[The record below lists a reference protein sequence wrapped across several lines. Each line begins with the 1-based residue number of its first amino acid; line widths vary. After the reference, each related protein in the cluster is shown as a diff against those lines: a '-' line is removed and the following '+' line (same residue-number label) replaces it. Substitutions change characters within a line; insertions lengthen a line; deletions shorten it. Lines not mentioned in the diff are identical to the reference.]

1 MPPPVVRPQNYFLN
15 ETHELSVESKEGGGP
30 PARYPDIDWN
40 QKSKVLHQSL
50 QKVARRAAQSRDPL
64 STRKYYIIADP
75 AQGLEKFSKAKD
87 ASANQRKP
95 APVVFNGE
103 QSKLFER
110 AGLDL
115 IEVHPSGAATVHAS
129 ADRMEQLLAR
139 TEQLSQLGVREQSRF
154 VAFEDFEW
162 LEGKLKYDQEWLDE
176 LGQNSG
182 EGLIQLQPFITEIE
196 ADLVFRA
203 LTQMFQGNP
212 KDRLRGKG
220 RSYMGRYHL
229 RALLTPGMIQKIAD
243 EFTSVQSIHAP
254 IVALA
259 SALPPEIGSS
269 DRAVQTAPVV
279 VSRLPCVGILDTAIP
294 TDHEWLAPYRRGGPM
309 LGTNCANEPTDS
321 HGSVV
326 ATRVVYGDVDLSSDE
341 DLPPPSCRFLEIRLG
356 NGQPNRIRSESAV
369 TALAASLIAAPD
381 VRVFNISFDSDMRL
395 DDMPTTNRKET
406 LKLIEEIDNLA
417 FDRDVLI
424 VIAAG
429 NSPGGQAPSKAYPHH
444 YDDPAWELL
453 SYPRAFNALTCGG
466 IARRLVAGG
475 VATELDVDA
484 PSPFTRVGPGFGNS
498 PKPDF
503 CESAGDGGKDYRPL
517 AGGGVW
523 GLDHLSFAKETN
535 GTSFAAPLLAREAA
549 FVLQALQ
556 AQCSGDTKP
565 FACTAKAVLAIS
577 ATDVSSDLQP
587 SLHKLAKR
595 TLGHGLARSE
605 QFIKAPQQRAR
616 FVWQGIIE
624 HEKDIVRVQVPVPR
638 AWLKNAISPKMRM
651 CVAWDTPVNAA
662 AELEWG
668 CRDVEVKLFNDPE
681 AQKGLKGSNRSAAG
695 YPLFIKSWN
704 LAQDLEDRQA
714 TSDLWV
720 VELSYMQQAAYSAG
734 TIPTSSQRVAFV
746 AELWDEAEQPVDP
759 HSYVQGLP
767 IASSFNRLSNTSVWL
782 GQPAAIVSE
791 F

>member
-1 MPPPVVRPQNYFLN
+1 
-15 ETHELSVESKEGGGP
+15 
-30 PARYPDIDWN
+30 
-40 QKSKVLHQSL
+40 
-50 QKVARRAAQSRDPL
+50 
-64 STRKYYIIADP
+64 
-75 AQGLEKFSKAKD
+75 
-87 ASANQRKP
+87 
-95 APVVFNGE
+95 VVFNGE

-129 ADRMEQLLAR
+129 AERMEQLLAR
-139 TEQLSQLGVREQSRF
+139 TEQLSQLGVRQQSHF

-162 LEGKLKYDQEWLDE
+162 LEGKFKYDQDWLDE
-176 LGQNSG
+176 LGQNPA

-203 LTQMFQGNP
+203 LTQMFQGHP
-212 KDRLRGKG
+212 KDRVRGKG

-229 RALLTPGMIQKIAD
+229 RASLTPEMIRKIAD

-259 SALPPEIGSS
+259 SALTPEIGSAG
-269 DRAVQTAPVV
+269 RAVQTTPVI

-341 DLPPPSCRFLEIRLG
+341 DLPQPSCRFMEIRLG

-395 DDMPTTNRKET
+395 DDMPTTKRKET

-429 NSPGGQAPSKAYPHH
+429 NSPPGLSPEKPYPQH

-466 IARRLVAGG
+466 IARKVAAGG
-475 VATELDVDA
+475 VATGFDVDA
-484 PSPFTRVGPGFGNS
+484 PSPFTRVGPGFAKS

-503 CESAGDGGKDYRPL
+503 CESAGDAGRDYRSVI
-517 AGGGVW
+517 GGGVW
-523 GLDHLSFAKETN
+523 GLNEGFSPKETT

-556 AQCSGDTKP
+556 SQCVGDTKP

-577 ATDVSSDLQP
+577 ATDVSGGLQP

-595 TLGHGLARSE
+595 TLGYGLARSE
-605 QFIKAPQQRAR
+605 QFIKAPQHRAR

-638 AWLKNAISPKMRM
+638 AWLKNAGSPNMQM

-704 LAQDLEDRQA
+704 LAQDIEDRQA

-734 TIPTSSQRVAFV
+734 TFPTSSQRVAFV
-746 AELWDEAEQPVDP
+746 AELWDEAEKPVDP

>member
-1 MPPPVVRPQNYFLN
+1 MPPPVVRPRNYFLN
-15 ETHELSVESKEGGGP
+15 ETHELSVESDKGGGP
-30 PARYPDIDWN
+30 PAKYPDIDWN
-40 QKSKVLHQSL
+40 KKSKTLHQSL
-50 QKVARRAAQSRDPL
+50 DRVARRAAQSRDPL

-87 ASANQRKP
+87 AVNERKP
-95 APVVFNGE
+95 APVVFSGE
-103 QSKLFER
+103 QSMIFER

-115 IEVHPSGAATVHAS
+115 ITVHPSGAATVHAS
-129 ADRMEQLLAR
+129 AERMAQLLAR
-139 TEQLSQLGVREQSRF
+139 TEQLSQLGVRQQSRF
-154 VAFEDFEW
+154 VAFECFDW
-162 LEGKLKYDQEWLDE
+162 LEGRLKYDQDWLDE
-176 LGQNSG
+176 LGADAG
-182 EGLIQLQPFITEIE
+182 DGLIQLQPLITGVE

-203 LTQMFQGNP
+203 LTQMLQGHP

-220 RSYMGRYHL
+220 LSYTGRYHL
-229 RALLTPGMIQKIAD
+229 RASLTPAMIQRIAD

-259 SALPPEIGSS
+259 SALPPEIGGAGKASPI
-269 DRAVQTAPVV
+269 APVI
-279 VSRLPCVGILDTAIP
+279 VSRLPCVGILDTAVP

-309 LGTNCANEPTDS
+309 LGANCANEATDS
-321 HGSVV
+321 HGSLV
-326 ATRVVYGDVDLSSDE
+326 ATRVVYGDVDLSSDA
-341 DLPPPSCRFLEIRLG
+341 DLPAPSCRFLEIRLG
-356 NGQPNRIRSESAV
+356 NGQPNEIRSESAV
-369 TALAASLIAAPD
+369 TALAAALTAAPD
-381 VRVFNISFDSDMRL
+381 VRVFNISFDSKMRL
-395 DDMPTTNRKET
+395 DDMLATKRKET
-406 LKLIEEIDNLA
+406 LKLIEEIDSLA

-429 NSPGGQAPSKAYPHH
+429 NSPGGQLPTKPYPHH
-444 YDDPAWELL
+444 HDDPTWELL

-466 IARRLVAGG
+466 IARKVAAGG

-484 PSPFTRVGPGFGNS
+484 PSPFTRIGPGFAKS

-503 CESAGDGGKDYRPL
+503 CESAGDGGKDYRFVE
-517 AGGGVW
+517 GGGVW
-523 GLDHLSFAKETN
+523 GLNHLISPIETS

-556 AQCSGDTKP
+556 SRCVGDTKP

-577 ATDVSSDLQP
+577 ATDIVSGLQP

-595 TLGHGLARSE
+595 TLGYGLARSE
-605 QFIKAPQQRAR
+605 QFITAPQHRAR

-638 AWLKNAISPKMRM
+638 AWITNASAPMMRM

-668 CRDVEVKLFNDPE
+668 CRDVEVTLRLDPE
-681 AQKGLKGSNRSAAG
+681 AESGVKGTNRSAVG
-695 YPLFIKSWN
+695 YPLFTKSWN
-704 LAQDLEDRQA
+704 LAQAVENEEA
-714 TSDLWV
+714 SSDLWV
-720 VELSYMQQAAYSAG
+720 VELKYKQQAAYSAG
-734 TIPTSSQRVAFV
+734 SFPSSSQRVAFA

-759 HSYVQGLP
+759 HNYVQGLP
-767 IASSFNRLSNTSVWL
+767 IASSLNRLSNTSVWL
-782 GQPAAIVSE
+782 GQPAAIASE

>member
-15 ETHELSVESKEGGGP
+15 ETHELSVESKDGGGP

-64 STRKYYIIADP
+64 STRKYYIIAGP
-75 AQGLEKFSKAKD
+75 AQGLEKFSRAKD

-129 ADRMEQLLAR
+129 AERMEQLLAR
-139 TEQLSQLGVREQSRF
+139 TEQLSQLGVRQQSHF

-162 LEGKLKYDQEWLDE
+162 LEGKFKYDQDWLDE
-176 LGQNSG
+176 LGQNPA

-203 LTQMFQGNP
+203 LTQMFQGHP
-212 KDRLRGKG
+212 KDRVRGKG

-229 RALLTPGMIQKIAD
+229 RASLTPEMIRKIAD

-259 SALPPEIGSS
+259 SALTPEIGSAG
-269 DRAVQTAPVV
+269 RAVQTTPVI

-341 DLPPPSCRFLEIRLG
+341 DLPQPSCRFMEIRLG

-395 DDMPTTNRKET
+395 DDMPTTKRKET

-429 NSPGGQAPSKAYPHH
+429 NSPPGLSPEKPYPQH

-466 IARRLVAGG
+466 IARKVAAGG
-475 VATELDVDA
+475 VATGFDVDA
-484 PSPFTRVGPGFGNS
+484 PSPFTRVGPGFAKS

-503 CESAGDGGKDYRPL
+503 CESAGDAGRDYRSVI
-517 AGGGVW
+517 GGGVW
-523 GLDHLSFAKETN
+523 GLNEGFSPKETT

-556 AQCSGDTKP
+556 SQCVGDTKP

-577 ATDVSSDLQP
+577 ATDVSGGLQP

-595 TLGHGLARSE
+595 TLGYGLARSE
-605 QFIKAPQQRAR
+605 QFIKAPQHRAR

-638 AWLKNAISPKMRM
+638 AWLKNAGSPNMQM

-704 LAQDLEDRQA
+704 LAQDIEDRQA

-734 TIPTSSQRVAFV
+734 TFPTSSQRVAFV
-746 AELWDEAEQPVDP
+746 AELWDEAEKPVDP